1 MTRQGDGDLAIV
13 GLGMVTEPQPGR
25 SVRRIEA
32 EAARLAIED
41 AGLQREDVDG
51 AIQLTMHAGSG
62 STPSSSDAFP
72 RLLGLPVKF
81 YSETGR
87 GGGIAAQGIMAAAR
101 YLELGIANYVVV
113 AVGANGWSR
122 ARRARQQRA
131 ERGNARA
138 GGKEKEGYWGK
149 PFGDLRAVSHHS
161 FFAARHMHEFGTTSE
176 QLGRIA
182 VAIRQWATLNPR
194 AKMYGRPM
202 TLEDHQSSDV
212 LVHPYHLLDC
222 CLVSDGG
229 IAYVLTTADRAKDAP
244 KPPVYV
250 AGVGFGEAIEELWWD
265 KANYTRLAVK
275 TAKEQAFSQAGI
287 TLKDIGHAWLY
298 DCFTAEVLFQLED
311 YGWCGKG
318 EGGPFVE
325 SVNLGPGGGLAINTN
340 GGLMSA
346 YHYADM
352 TGLSEAVTQLRGEAG
367 DRQLPNVALSMVT
380 GHGGEVVSPG
390 MSSMH
395 STLILRR

>member
-41 AGLQREDVDG
+41 AGLRREDVDG

-62 STPSSSDAFP
+62 STPSFSDAFP

-122 ARRARQQRA
+122 ARRAREQRA

-202 TLEDHQSSDV
+202 TLEDHQRLGRARPPLPPSRLLPGVRRRHCVRADHRRPRQGRPETSGV
-212 LVHPYHLLDC
+212 RGRRWVWRGHRGAVVGQGQLHAAGRENGQGAGLQPGWNHPEGH
-222 CLVSDGG
+222 
-229 IAYVLTTADRAKDAP
+229 RP
-244 KPPVYV
+244 
-250 AGVGFGEAIEELWWD
+250 
-265 KANYTRLAVK
+265 RLA
-275 TAKEQAFSQAGI
+275 
-287 TLKDIGHAWLY
+287 L
-298 DCFTAEVLFQLED
+298 
-311 YGWCGKG
+311 
-318 EGGPFVE
+318 
-325 SVNLGPGGGLAINTN
+325 
-340 GGLMSA
+340 
-346 YHYADM
+346 
-352 TGLSEAVTQLRGEAG
+352 
-367 DRQLPNVALSMVT
+367 
-380 GHGGEVVSPG
+380 
-390 MSSMH
+390 
-395 STLILRR
+395 